1 MGYDSSVMSTI
12 CSDISSQNKREWED
26 FHLKTLAEKG
36 KKKEDLCFWRRG
48 LLIARDGGAGLW
60 GLGGSDATPVGVWH
74 SGEKLGV
81 TLVIPFLLYL
91 WPYSGYSATVMPEC
105 SRKLL
110 LVGTTHSIFLSLE
123 GRIIFIEST
132 LLLAES
138 IKFELSAVCLS
149 RFERVCVA
157 LEHCWSIQAQLCA
170 LYAALNSTNLTAAVA
185 IRNSEYMICKLVIKN
200 AYLKML
206 NYYT

>member
-1 MGYDSSVMSTI
+1 MGYDSSVVSTI
-12 CSDISSQNKREWED
+12 CSDISSQNKSERED
-26 FHLKTLAEKG
+26 FCLKTLAEKG
-36 KKKEDLCFWRRG
+36 KNDLCFWRWG
-48 LLIARDGGAGLW
+48 LLVACDGGAGLW
-60 GLGGSDATPVGVWH
+60 GLGGSDAAPVGVWH

-91 WPYSGYSATVMPEC
+91 WLYSGYSATVMPER

-132 LLLAES
+132 LLFSES

-149 RFERVCVA
+149 RFKWVWVA
-157 LEHCWSIQAQLCA
+157 L
-170 LYAALNSTNLTAAVA
+170 
-185 IRNSEYMICKLVIKN
+185 
-200 AYLKML
+200 
-206 NYYT
+206 